1 MILLTKT
8 NEELKDYK
16 ISQEARKPGSIWQL
30 LDGIKDSSLKDD
42 GLLEIFYELIG
53 EKLRSGQPYCCL
65 VYFGQYDVPV
75 KGSNR
80 EWMEG
85 SEEVYTY
92 LLCTISP
99 LEGEYEPGEPEFGFL
114 YLAFRERTTNNEYI
128 NIFEAKLGKFR
139 GLKVWLLS

>member
-114 YLAFRERTTNNEYI
+114 YPAFRERTTNNEYI

>member
-30 LDGIKDSSLKDD
+30 LDGIKDSSSKDD

-114 YLAFRERTTNNEYI
+114 YPAFRERTTNNEYI